1 MTVEKFGAKYCDAH
15 NETCA
20 SIAVLKSEIE
30 ELKNFK
36 NVVTM
41 KLDEINR
48 INDKITRIEVL
59 MEREFKSIQEKFV
72 IAQTSKTTFV
82 SNFVYPLIVALLG
95 GGIGFI
101 ISLAIAK

>member
-1 MTVEKFGAKYCDAH
+1 MTTENFQNKHC
-15 NETCA
+15 NEHSDNCT
-20 SIAVLKSEIE
+20 SIAVMKNDIE

-59 MEREFKSIQEKFV
+59 MEREFKSIQEKFAV
-72 IAQTSKTTFV
+72 AQTTKSIFV
-82 SNFVYPLIVALLG
+82 SNFIYPMIVCLVGAGLG
-95 GGIGFI
+95 FA
-101 ISLAIAK
+101 ISQMVK